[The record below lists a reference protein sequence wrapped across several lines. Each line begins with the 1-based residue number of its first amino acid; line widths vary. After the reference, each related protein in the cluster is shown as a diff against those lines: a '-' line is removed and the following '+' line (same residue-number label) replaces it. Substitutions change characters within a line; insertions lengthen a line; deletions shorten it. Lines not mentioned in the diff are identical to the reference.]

1 MDTEKLKLLRKF
13 LGNSYNSGKEHLFY
27 CPKCKHHKRKMSINF
42 EVNAFKCWVC
52 DYGSKGIHRLVRRF
66 ADYSLRKEWE
76 KLDNTIDLAR
86 VDLLDNLFSEEEQ
99 EVVNEEIQMPSNFYT
114 LTGKAQKLTARRAKK
129 YLKDRNVSQEDILRW
144 KIGFCDAGDF
154 AGRVIVPSFNDR
166 GELNYYI
173 ARSYEGNW
181 MKYKNPP
188 ASKDIIFN
196 ELYVDW
202 DNDLVLVE
210 GVFDAI
216 VAGNAVP
223 ILGSTLRENSKLF
236 KKIVE
241 SDTPVYLALDE
252 DVRDKEL
259 KIMKKLLTFGLEVYK
274 IDTSGFDDVGSMTK
288 SIFQERKEKATLMT
302 YDDIVLGE
310 VLSL

>member
-1 MDTEKLKLLRKF
+1 MLVLL
-13 LGNSYNSGKEHLFY
+13 LAELLF
-27 CPKCKHHKRKMSINF
+27 PPS
-42 EVNAFKCWVC
+42 
-52 DYGSKGIHRLVRRF
+52 
-66 ADYSLRKEWE
+66 
-76 KLDNTIDLAR
+76 T
-86 VDLLDNLFSEEEQ
+86 
-99 EVVNEEIQMPSNFYT
+99 NEENSTTTY
-114 LTGKAQKLTARRAKK
+114 QKLES
-129 YLKDRNVSQEDILRW
+129 D
-144 KIGFCDAGDF
+144 
-154 AGRVIVPSFNDR
+154 
-166 GELNYYI
+166 
-173 ARSYEGNW
+173 W

-288 SIFQERKEKATLMT
+288 NIFQEEKEGNT
-302 YDDIVLGE
+302 YDLR
-310 VLSL
+310 

>member
-1 MDTEKLKLLRKF
+1 ML
-13 LGNSYNSGKEHLFY
+13 
-27 CPKCKHHKRKMSINF
+27 
-42 EVNAFKCWVC
+42 VC

-66 ADYSLRKEWE
+66 ADFTVRKEWE

-86 VDLLDNLFSEEEQ
+86 VDLLDDLFSEEEE
-99 EVVNEEIQMPSNFYT
+99 EVLSEEIQMPDNFYT
-114 LTGKAQKLTARRAKK
+114 LTGKSPKLTAGRAKK
-129 YLKDRNVSQEDILRW
+129 YLKDRSVSQEDILRW
-144 KIGFCDAGDF
+144 KIGFCDAGAF
-154 AGRVIVPSFNDR
+154 AGRVIIPSFNDK

-223 ILGSTLRENSKLF
+223 ILGSTLREDSKLF
-236 KKIVE
+236 KKIIG

-252 DVRDKEL
+252 DVRNKEL

-288 SIFQERKEKATLMT
+288 SIFQERKENAALMT
-302 YDDIVLGE
+302 YDDIVLEE